1 MGCFLWFKLA
11 GKKGFHSVLKGLYVY
26 VSVKYSCHTQA
37 GKSAYDAMI
46 GTSLRVY
53 QSRAFFERNRAAPL
67 DNPAK
72 QFDFIGVLVTITTI
86 LAILPHLPPHL

>member
-1 MGCFLWFKLA
+1 
-11 GKKGFHSVLKGLYVY
+11 
-26 VSVKYSCHTQA
+26 
-37 GKSAYDAMI
+37 MI

-72 QFDFIGVLVTITTI
+72 QFDFIGVLVTIATI
-86 LAILPHLPPHL
+86 LAILPHLPPTPVDPRWKLNIESSKVDFLKSYIL

>member
-1 MGCFLWFKLA
+1 
-11 GKKGFHSVLKGLYVY
+11 
-26 VSVKYSCHTQA
+26 
-37 GKSAYDAMI
+37 MI